1 MRSGT
6 TQRQIVEIRRWM
18 YIHMYMSKF
27 MGIHVQIQGI
37 LKGTHQCTD
46 NCSWNIGTEIY
57 NTGIELILTC
67 LAADQSLIC
76 GYYYRL

>member
-18 YIHMYMSKF
+18 YIHMY
-27 MGIHVQIQGI
+27 ICVYHVQIQGI
-37 LKGTHQCTD
+37 LKGTHQCTGT
-46 NCSWNIGTEIY
+46 CSWNRGTQIY

-67 LAADQSLIC
+67 LLAADQSLIC

>member
-18 YIHMYMSKF
+18 YIHMYMCVY
-27 MGIHVQIQGI
+27 HVQIQGI
-37 LKGTHQCTD
+37 LKGTHQCTGT
-46 NCSWNIGTEIY
+46 CSWNRGTQIY

-67 LAADQSLIC
+67 LLAADQSLIC

>member
-6 TQRQIVEIRRWM
+6 TQRQIEIRRWM
-18 YIHMYMSKF
+18 YIHMYMCVY
-27 MGIHVQIQGI
+27 HVQIQGI
-37 LKGTHQCTD
+37 LKGTHQCTGT
-46 NCSWNIGTEIY
+46 CSWNRRTQIY